1 LTRRD
6 TARRK
11 GASSAVQRHPG
22 PEGTTLQLLS
32 PLTPV
37 AAAVSV
43 LTLLGSALVAY
54 IPATRAGYVRFD
66 DTDYIQENP
75 LLRTTQ
81 GLQQIWTSPLAYPP
95 GVPFYP
101 VTFTLHWAEWHIWG
115 TNASGYHLVSIGL
128 HAVNAVL
135 VWLLLRRLHVPG
147 ALFGALLFA
156 VHPVQVQSVAWLAE
170 RKNVLAGLFYFLTAL
185 AWLRFARTGSWPLYG
200 VALVM
205 FLLGLLSKTVIC
217 TLPIALLLWVWWRR
231 PSPARKHVLLV
242 LPFLGLAVLLVAVVI
257 WRENTLLEGKS
268 FASGLSPIERL
279 LIAGRAPWL
288 YAGKLLL
295 PINLIPVY
303 PHWRVDARAITQY
316 AFPLGTAAAVA
327 VAWLL
332 RRRLGRAPLVAVLF
346 FTVSLAP
353 TSGLVDFGYLAKSF
367 VGDHYLYIPSLAL
380 FAGLASLGA
389 KLAARILPLP
399 LREGAGGG
407 LSAAAAAAVLAF
419 GLGART
425 WRQCDVYHDPETFW
439 GYVVAHNPSPTAL
452 SALGD
457 VCLLKKDLTRAEDL
471 LRQALTQRDSA
482 PARFRLGCV
491 LIERQQFAAAAE
503 QFERG
508 LSLNRT
514 QDRIRGLNARLL
526 YNLGHCYW
534 STGDR
539 TRAADA
545 FRQAAELDPSMT
557 AAKQWLAFTET
568 AARSQPAPAA
578 AAAQPP

>member
-1 LTRRD
+1 MRRD

-43 LTLLGSALVAY
+43 LALLGSALVAY

-66 DTDYIQENP
+66 DTDYIQENG
-75 LLRTTQ
+75 LLRTMQ

-101 VTFTLHWAEWHIWG
+101 VTFSLHWAEWHIWG
-115 TNASGYHLVSIGL
+115 TNASGYHLTSLAL

-170 RKNVLAGLFYFLTAL
+170 RKNVLAALFYFLTVL
-185 AWLRFARTGSWPLYG
+185 AWLRCARTGSWPLYG

-217 TLPIALLLWVWWRR
+217 TLPVALLLWIWWRR
-231 PSPARKHVLLV
+231 PSPVKKYILLV
-242 LPFLGLAVLLVAVVI
+242 LPLLGLAILLVAVVI

-279 LIAGRAPWL
+279 LIAGRALWF

-295 PINLIPVY
+295 PINLIPIY
-303 PHWRVDARAITQY
+303 PHWRVDARAITPY
-316 AFPLGTAAAVA
+316 AFPLATAAAVA

-332 RRRLGRAPLVAVLF
+332 RRRLGRSPLVAVLF

-353 TSGLVDFGYLAKSF
+353 TIGLVDFGYLAKSF

-389 KLAARILPLP
+389 KLAARLGRLGSY
-399 LREGAGGG
+399 GAP
-407 LSAAAAAAVLAF
+407 AAAAALLL
-419 GLGART
+419 GLGVLT
-425 WRQCDVYHDPETFW
+425 WRQCGVYRDAETFW
-439 GYVVAHNPSPTAL
+439 SYVVAHNPSPTAL

-457 VCLLKKDLTRAEDL
+457 VYLLKKDLIRAEPL
-471 LRQALTQRDSA
+471 LRNALSQRDSA
-482 PARFRLGCV
+482 PTRFRLGCV

-503 QFERG
+503 QFQRA

-526 YNLGHCYW
+526 YNLGQCYW

-568 AARSQPAPAA
+568 AARRQPAPATSA
-578 AAAQPP
+578 TQQP